1 MRADLVSAP
10 HPGSTKPR
18 ALITGVFPIWEYSR
32 FRGSLSHPT
41 ANTIDLYSS
50 RDVDETPTVRQF
62 ALATVHDESKPI
74 RTTIHALLGVDM
86 LNEF

>member
-1 MRADLVSAP
+1 MRADLISAP
-10 HPGSTKPR
+10 HPGSTEPR
-18 ALITGVFPIWEYSR
+18 ALIIGKYSR

-50 RDVDETPTVRQF
+50 RAVDETPTVRQF
-62 ALATVHDESKPI
+62 APATVHDESKPI

-86 LNEF
+86 LSEF